1 MLNHDDTVMAAHL
14 IRELRGWAKNEMKAG
29 MAECLLE
36 TAALLEKFMEERTQL
51 EQYISERE
59 WLHREG

>member
-14 IRELRGWAKNEMKAG
+14 VRELRGWANNEVKAG
-29 MAECLLE
+29 MAECMLE
-36 TAALLEKFMEERTQL
+36 SAAILEKFMDERRQM
-51 EQYISERE
+51 EQFISERE